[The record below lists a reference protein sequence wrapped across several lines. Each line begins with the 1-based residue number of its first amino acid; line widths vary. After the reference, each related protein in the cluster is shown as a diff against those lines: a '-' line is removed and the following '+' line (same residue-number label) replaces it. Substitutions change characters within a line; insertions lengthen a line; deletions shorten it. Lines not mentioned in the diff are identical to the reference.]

1 MIVILKGYPGIYAR
15 VTNFLPWIKKNSSGS
30 SGGSGGSQAPTPATT
45 KAPTPAPTPGVPGS
59 WFGDFEADLMRGSA
73 DFY

>member
-1 MIVILKGYPGIYAR
+1 MKGYPGIYAR

-30 SGGSGGSQAPTPATT
+30 SGGSGGPP
-45 KAPTPAPTPGVPGS
+45 APTPAPTPTPATTPQFPAS
-59 WFGDFEADLMRGSA
+59 WFGDFEADMMRGSA